1 MPKEAS
7 QPAVSWPKQG
17 SLLDE
22 RGAYGLF
29 CKAFP
34 TLFPKAHGDITSEEN
49 RGAMTL
55 EEWGQYLMRHT
66 CGRFAQH
73 DRFRYYLFN
82 RIQRERACSTGS
94 AFHKRYGDDIGSIEE
109 LKCLLGEG
117 KTIHVQSLGMVVS
130 EPPWHC
136 GVEEGAAG

>member
-1 MPKEAS
+1 
-7 QPAVSWPKQG
+7 
-17 SLLDE
+17 
-22 RGAYGLF
+22 
-29 CKAFP
+29 
-34 TLFPKAHGDITSEEN
+34 
-49 RGAMTL
+49 
-55 EEWGQYLMRHT
+55 MRHT

-73 DRFRYYLFN
+73 ARFRYYLFN